1 MNRSK
6 VCIIS
11 QFPPPMHGLS
21 KAVDTIVNSYLNNKY
36 DLEIIDTKNNKAIL
50 KTIYKIMISDAD
62 LFYFTISQSVGGN
75 LRDLLILKLLR
86 FQKKKCLIHLHGG
99 DYRKLIENDVSKIQK
114 KMNYRAIKG
123 LDGVIVLSASLKSIF
138 EGMITPER
146 IFTVENCADDEFIL
160 PEEDA
165 RKKCE
170 TLINKSEHR
179 VLYLSNFIKEKG
191 YREVLNL
198 ALLEKKRVENSGE
211 KKFHFHFAGK
221 FFDQEEEY
229 FNTFVS
235 RHNLTD
241 YVTLHG
247 VVGGEKKQHLLREC
261 DMFILPTRYP
271 NEGQPISI
279 LEAMGNAMFIITT
292 DHAGIPDVV
301 QDGKNGVV
309 ATADITIEQLY
320 ARMLSQK
327 DLQDV
332 CYNNYTLC
340 VSRFSQSNYLAS
352 VDKVWSI
359 LLREDSSRRTDN
371 ENSKK

>member
-99 DYRKLIENDVSKIQK
+99 YYRKLIENDVSKIQK

-198 ALLEKKRVENSGE
+198 ALL
-211 KKFHFHFAGK
+211 
-221 FFDQEEEY
+221 
-229 FNTFVS
+229 
-235 RHNLTD
+235 
-241 YVTLHG
+241 
-247 VVGGEKKQHLLREC
+247 EKKQHLLREC